1 MKARLLKQLDKKHL
15 KIILAG
21 FFLALFIPTS
31 LLVYQT
37 YDQIKWEAYHQQR
50 QLAEE
55 LATRIDNKFVN
66 LIIKEETR
74 AFAEYSFLNI
84 AGEPSANFLQ
94 RSPLSNLTPQTDL
107 PGIIGY
113 FQIDYE
119 GHFTTPILPDTNGNI
134 AGYGIPEAEY
144 TERQQQQH
152 RVLDIL
158 SANALVKPDRTARL
172 TTQDAAETKP
182 AAIEASDASDAIV
195 ASDALATSEMAAS
208 PSLGEFSTDSSGQ
221 ALLDGGLT
229 EGDALSSVQES
240 TASDKSKADKNK
252 SQSGFDELA
261 RKQAPGR
268 RAEEAEETNAPYS
281 LGKVDDLKLKQQ
293 YADSERAKKED
304 KAKQRRKEKTQKK
317 RGGKRKEKTALP
329 EQRASPKS
337 EPVYDDR
344 DSQRKDNAS
353 AKIEIFESEVDP
365 FEFSLL
371 QSGQFVLYRKAWRN
385 EHRYIQGILVESKS
399 FLQDTI
405 NPVFQ
410 DTTLAKLS
418 DLSIAYNGDIL
429 SVFSSRRSSSYLS
442 RTSQVEGELLY
453 RTRLSPPFSDVEII
467 FSAHDLPIGPGGRI
481 ITWTAM
487 VLFVILFAGFLL
499 MYRMGARQLSLASQ
513 QQDFVSAVSHEL
525 KTPLTSIRM
534 YGEMLREGWATEEKK
549 KSYYDFIYY
558 ESERLSRLIQNI
570 LQLARMTRND
580 LNIEAGTIGI
590 AELMDTIRS
599 KVSSQVERNN
609 FELHLDCDEKI
620 LAKKLEIDTDY
631 FSQIIINLVDNAIKF
646 SSDAQ
651 KKQIDIKC
659 SLQGTDK
666 VSFHIRDYGPG
677 IEKSQLKK
685 IFTLFYRTE
694 NELTR
699 KTVGTGIGL
708 ALVHQLTRALNGEI
722 DVINMQPGAEFVI
735 TFPVID

>member
-1 MKARLLKQLDKKHL
+1 MKARLLKQLDKKNL
-15 KIILAG
+15 KLILAG

-66 LIIKEETR
+66 LIIKEEAR
-74 AFAEYSFLNI
+74 AFANYSFLNV
-84 AGEPSANFLQ
+84 AGEPSENFLQ
-94 RSPLSNLTPQTDL
+94 RSPLSNLTTQSEL
-107 PGIIGY
+107 EGIIGY
-113 FQIDYE
+113 FQIDND
-119 GHFTTPILPDTNGNI
+119 GHFTTPLLPDTDGNF
-134 AGYGIPEAEY
+134 AGYGIPKNEY
-144 TERQQQQH
+144 TERQQQQR

-158 SANALVKPDRTARL
+158 SANELVKPNRAARL
-172 TTQDAAETKP
+172 DTKDAVGPELSAVATSKT
-182 AAIEASDASDAIV
+182 SDVSDAIV
-195 ASDALATSEMAAS
+195 STDTTASPAVEELAAAS
-208 PSLGEFSTDSSGQ
+208 SGEVTLE
-221 ALLDGGLT
+221 AGLI
-229 EGDALSSVQES
+229 EGDARSSVQES
-240 TASDKSKADKNK
+240 VDNKKGKADKNT

-261 RKQAPGR
+261 RKQAPR
-268 RAEEAEETNAPYS
+268 RQAEEAEQTNSPYS
-281 LGKVDDLKLKQQ
+281 LGKVEDLKLEQQ
-293 YADSERAKKED
+293 YADSERALKEE
-304 KAKQRRKEKTQKK
+304 KATKQRKEQTRKK

-329 EQRASPKS
+329 EQRARPKS
-337 EPVYDDR
+337 APAYGDR
-344 DSQRKDNAS
+344 DSQRKDNAP

-371 QSGQFVLYRKAWRN
+371 QSGQFVLYRRAWRN
-385 EHRYIQGILVESKS
+385 EHRYIQGILVESKT

-405 NPVFQ
+405 KPIFQ
-410 DTTLAKLS
+410 DATLAKFS
-418 DLSIAYNGDIL
+418 DLSVAYNGDIL
-429 SVFSSRRSSSYLS
+429 SVFSSRRGSSYLS

-467 FSAHDLPIGPGGRI
+467 FSANDLPIGPGGRI
-481 ITWTAM
+481 ITWTAI

-590 AELMDTIRS
+590 AELIDTIRS
-599 KVSSQVERNN
+599 KVTSQIERNG

-620 LAKKLEIDTDY
+620 LEKKLEIDTDY

-646 SSDAQ
+646 SADAQ

-722 DVINMQPGAEFVI
+722 DVINMHPGAEFVI
-735 TFPVID
+735 TFHISDR

>member
-1 MKARLLKQLDKKHL
+1 MKKRLLKQLDKKHL
-15 KIILAG
+15 KMILAG
-21 FFLALFIPTS
+21 FFLALVIPMG

-55 LATRIDNKFVN
+55 LATRIDNQFVN
-66 LIIKEETR
+66 LIIKEEAR
-74 AFAEYSFLNI
+74 AFADYSFLNV

-94 RSPLSNLTPQTDL
+94 RSPLSNLAQQSEL
-107 PGIIGY
+107 AGIIGY
-113 FQIDYE
+113 FQIDNQ
-119 GHFTTPILPDTNGNI
+119 GHFTTPLLPDTADNI
-134 AGYGIPEAEY
+134 ERYGISATEY
-144 TERQQQQH
+144 SERLQQQR

-158 SANALVKPDRTARL
+158 GANELVKPDRTARL
-172 TTQDAAETKP
+172 TTAGATDTQVASGESTVSPTVNRFAA
-182 AAIEASDASDAIV
+182 DASKQ
-195 ASDALATSEMAAS
+195 ATLE
-208 PSLGEFSTDSSGQ
+208 
-221 ALLDGGLT
+221 GGLT
-229 EGDALSSVQES
+229 EGDALSSLPES
-240 TASDKSKADKNK
+240 VVSKKSKSDENTP
-252 SQSGFDELA
+252 QPGFDELA
-261 RKQAPGR
+261 RKQAPGKQV
-268 RAEEAEETNAPYS
+268 EEAEQTNAPYS
-281 LGKVDDLKLKQQ
+281 LGKVADLKLEQQ
-293 YADSERAKKED
+293 YADKVQTKMEEVKR
-304 KAKQRRKEKTQKK
+304 QRKERKQKARKK
-317 RGGKRKEKTALP
+317 RAGKRKERTALP
-329 EQRASPKS
+329 EQHARPK
-337 EPVYDDR
+337 ENAG
-344 DSQRKDNAS
+344 RKDNTS
-353 AKIEIFESEVDP
+353 ARIEIFESEVDP

-371 QSGQFVLYRKAWRN
+371 QSGQFVLYRKAWRSD
-385 EHRYIQGILVESKS
+385 HRYIQGILVESKT
-399 FLQDTI
+399 FLQDI
-405 NPVFQ
+405 IDPVFQ
-410 DTTLAKLS
+410 DATLAQVN

-429 SVFSSRRSSSYLS
+429 SVISGRRSSNYLS
-442 RTSQVEGELLY
+442 SRTRVEGELLY

-467 FSAHDLPIGPGGRI
+467 FSTHDLPVGPGGRI
-481 ITWTAM
+481 ITWTAI
-487 VLFVILFAGFLL
+487 ILFIVLCAGFLL
-499 MYRMGARQLSLASQ
+499 MYRMGARQLSLARQ

-534 YGEMLREGWATEEKK
+534 YGEMLREGWASEDKK
-549 KSYYDFIYY
+549 KSYYDYIYY

-580 LNIEAGTIGI
+580 LNIEAGII
-590 AELMDTIRS
+590 SISELIDTIRS
-599 KVSSQVERNN
+599 KVSSQVERSH

-620 LAKKLEIDTDY
+620 LEKKLEIDTDY
-631 FSQIIINLVDNAIKF
+631 FSQIIINLVDNALKF

-722 DVINMQPGAEFVI
+722 DVLNMEPGAEFVI
-735 TFPVID
+735 TFPVTNN